1 MKLGY
6 GGCVTEPA
14 LRAVD
19 GGAEDAPQ
27 LTIEQLAARTGMTVR
42 NIRNH
47 QSRGL
52 LPPPEVRQRVGY
64 YGDEHVDRLRAI
76 TELQA
81 DGLNLKA
88 IERVFTMGETVVDQM
103 LGAKRAATAPFETE
117 PPEIFTVQELIERFG
132 QPRAR
137 DLHKAQKLGLLRP
150 IGEDR
155 FEVASPQLLRAAA
168 EVMEQGVTLGE
179 ALAVVEQVRRHC
191 EGVARSFVKL
201 YLEAVWKPFEAAG
214 QPEDGWPHVV
224 ESIERLRPVAAQ
236 ALMGVFE
243 LTMTNEVQEAFGKV
257 FHDQANK
264 LKKG

>member
-1 MKLGY
+1 MSERHAG
-6 GGCVTEPA
+6 E
-14 LRAVD
+14 
-19 GGAEDAPQ
+19 
-27 LTIEQLAARTGMTVR
+27 LTIDELARETGMTVR

-64 YGDEHVDRLRAI
+64 YGDEHVKRLREI

-88 IERVFTMGETVVDQM
+88 IERVFNMGDTVVDQM

-117 PPEIFTVQELIERFG
+117 PPEIFTVTELLEQFG
-132 QPRAR
+132 TPTTKE
-137 DLHKAQKLGLLRP
+137 LYKAQKLGLLRP
-150 IGEDR
+150 IGGDR
-155 FEVASPQLLRAAA
+155 YEVASPQLLRAAA
-168 EVMEQGVTLGE
+168 EVMEQGVTLEE
-179 ALAVVEQVRRHC
+179 ALSVVETVRRHC

-201 YLEAVWKPFEAAG
+201 YLEAVWKPFEEAG
-214 QPEDGWPHVV
+214 QPEEGWEHVV

-243 LTMTNEVQEAFGKV
+243 LTMTHEVQEAFGKV

>member
-1 MKLGY
+1 
-6 GGCVTEPA
+6 VTERA

-19 GGAEDAPQ
+19 GEGDDALN
-27 LTIEQLAARTGMTVR
+27 LTIEQLAAQTGMTVR

-64 YGDEHVDRLRAI
+64 YGSEHVERLRAI

-88 IERVFTMGETVVDQM
+88 IERVFTMGDTVVDQM
-103 LGAKRAATAPFETE
+103 LGLKRAATAPFETE
-117 PPEIFTVQELIERFG
+117 PPQIFSVAELIAQFG
-132 QPRAR
+132 EPRAR

-150 IGEDR
+150 IGDDR
-155 FEVASPQLLRAAA
+155 FEVASPLLLRAAA
-168 EVMEQGVTLGE
+168 EVMEQGVTLSE

-191 EGVARSFVKL
+191 EGVARTFVKL
-201 YLEAVWKPFEAAG
+201 YLEAVWKPFEEAG

-236 ALMGVFE
+236 ALMGIFE
-243 LTMTNEVQEAFGKV
+243 LTMTHEVQEAFGKV
-257 FHDQANK
+257 FTDQANK

>member
-1 MKLGY
+1 
-6 GGCVTEPA
+6 VTERA

-19 GGAEDAPQ
+19 GGGEDAPH
-27 LTIEQLAARTGMTVR
+27 LTIEQLAAETGMTVR

-64 YGDEHVDRLRAI
+64 YGEEHVKRLREFG
-76 TELQA
+76 ELQA

-88 IERVFTMGETVVDQM
+88 IERVFSMGDTVVDQM

-117 PPEIFTVQELIERFG
+117 PPEIFSVGELLEQFG
-132 QPRAR
+132 TPSAKE
-137 DLHKAQKLGLLRP
+137 LYKAQKLGLIRP

-168 EVMEQGVTLGE
+168 EVMEQGVTLSE
-179 ALAVVEQVRRHC
+179 ALAVVEQVRRHF

-201 YLEAVWKPFEAAG
+201 YLEAVWKPFEEAD

-243 LTMTNEVQEAFGKV
+243 LTMTHEVQEAFGKV
-257 FHDQANK
+257 FQDQANK